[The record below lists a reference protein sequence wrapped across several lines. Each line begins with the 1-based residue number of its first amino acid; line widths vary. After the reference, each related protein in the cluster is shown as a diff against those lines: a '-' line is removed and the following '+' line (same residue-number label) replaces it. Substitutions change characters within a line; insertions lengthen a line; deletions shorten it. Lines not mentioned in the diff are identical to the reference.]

1 MSKHETY
8 AISQINHHGTREQL
22 FEPFPKRE
30 TAIALAE
37 TLLYADLYQPPF
49 HIHRLLPGQS
59 LARSKIVERVAL
71 PWKE

>member
-8 AISQINHHGTREQL
+8 VISQINQHGTREQL
-22 FEPFPKRE
+22 FEPFPLRE
-30 TAIALAE
+30 TAITLAE
-37 TLLYADLYQPPF
+37 ALLHADLYEPPF

-59 LARSKIVERVAL
+59 LRRSKIVERVGL